1 MTTTTLVGYA
11 TANGSTRGIAERIAA
26 SLTARGVEV
35 DLWALSEVDSVQAYD
50 TLVLGSAVHNGQ
62 WLPEAVDAITRFGTT
77 PTGRATWA
85 YSVCSVGATSSTLSP
100 RVARY
105 LRRAMPEPDA
115 VQELRAVTE
124 VRDHRFFAG
133 SIAPGDW
140 PGFGRFVFRL
150 MGGRYGDA
158 RDWRDIDA
166 WSEGI
171 GRDVTPGLR

>member
-1 MTTTTLVGYA
+1 MKTLVGYA
-11 TANGSTRGIAERIAA
+11 TAKGSTRGIAERIAA
-26 SLTARGVEV
+26 SLTTSGVEV
-35 DLWALSEVDSVQAYD
+35 DLLVLSEVDSVQEYD

-62 WLPEAVDAITRFGTT
+62 WLPGAVDAITRLGTT
-77 PTGRATWA
+77 PSGRATWA
-85 YSVCSVGATSSTLSP
+85 YSVCSVGATSSILSP

-115 VQELRAVTE
+115 VQKLRTLAE

-140 PGFGRFVFRL
+140 PGFGRVVFRL

-166 WSEGI
+166 WAEGI
-171 GRDVTPGLR
+171 GRDITQSRR